1 MHMRMRMHALLV
13 PCDDACLLGDAL
25 ACLDTPTTNPV
36 PRKHDTAMH
45 YAIVC
50 LLLRQVIH
58 DLAVDGS
65 SLHMRESR
73 LTQCLTESLNGKAIT
88 ILIAAISPAAINYG
102 DTISTLRFA
111 DNAKRLKVKPQKKLD
126 PTAQMIADLKEE
138 NDRLRHLIE
147 ANTAAVEEEK
157 QGGEVG
163 ERARARRMTLQ
174 LDMREAMEQKEA
186 LEEQVMMP
194 PPTFSLTPLDT
205 PLSDKPP

>member
-1 MHMRMRMHALLV
+1 
-13 PCDDACLLGDAL
+13 
-25 ACLDTPTTNPV
+25 
-36 PRKHDTAMH
+36 
-45 YAIVC
+45 
-50 LLLRQVIH
+50 
-58 DLAVDGS
+58 
-65 SLHMRESR
+65 MRESR

-194 PPTFSLTPLDT
+194 PPLFSLTPLDN